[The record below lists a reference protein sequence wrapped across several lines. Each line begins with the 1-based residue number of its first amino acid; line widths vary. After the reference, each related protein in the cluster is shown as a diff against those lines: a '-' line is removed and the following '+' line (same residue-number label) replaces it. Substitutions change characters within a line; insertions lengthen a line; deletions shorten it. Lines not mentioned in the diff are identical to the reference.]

1 MLYFCPMRKLANE
14 ELDRKSVEEFKEAEK
29 LPISILLDNVRSLNN
44 VGSAF
49 RTSDAFLIEKI
60 YLGGITGTPPHRDI
74 QKTAL
79 GATESV
85 TWEHDEDV
93 VSLVKRLKAEGY
105 KIISIEQADKSVM
118 LNDFEPVKKE
128 KYCLIFG
135 NEVFGVSDE
144 LIRLSDTV
152 IEIPQHGT
160 KHSLNISVSIG
171 IVTWDFYNKLGI

>member
-1 MLYFCPMRKLANE
+1 MRKLANE
-14 ELDRKSVEEFKEAEK
+14 ELDRITVEEFKEVDK
-29 LPISILLDNVRSLNN
+29 LPVVILLDSVRSLNN

-60 YLGGITGTPPHRDI
+60 YLGGITGTPPHREI

-85 TWEHDEDV
+85 AWEHVPEP
-93 VSLVKRLKAEGY
+93 LELIKKLKTEGY
-105 KIISIEQADKSVM
+105 QIIAIEQVDKSIS
-118 LNDFEPVKKE
+118 LSDFEPKKNE

-135 NEVFGVSDE
+135 NEVFGVDQEVVSASD
-144 LIRLSDTV
+144 LC

-160 KHSLNISVSIG
+160 KHSLNISVSLG
-171 IVTWDFYNKLGI
+171 IVVWDFYKKLKI